1 MLELRLSI
9 VAASIRREL
18 PPLGCGISY
27 ERGVS
32 LWQANEFFAVVFL
45 MPFMALALR
54 LHVVKA
60 AV

>member
-18 PPLGCGISY
+18 PPLGLRYFLRAG
-27 ERGVS
+27 GFVV
-32 LWQANEFFAVVFL
+32 AGNEFFAVVFL